1 MRILWLSKTPGLY
14 PFPGNASGYN
24 GGGWISSLQ
33 ELLRNNKEIELA
45 VAFLTKEKLKE
56 LNDDNFHYYPIKA
69 KKESN
74 IKKLARYYGVV
85 NSVNNDGYEK
95 AVFDI
100 VNKFKPD
107 IIHIFGLE
115 NEMINI
121 LGMTNIPEIVH
132 LQGLLGPYNNAFWP
146 IDYNATSFLWPFSI
160 REWIVKNGYRFEKR
174 NMYERAKIEESL
186 FSRLK
191 YAMGRTNW
199 DKQITSLLSPKC
211 FYFHV
216 DEVLRPEF
224 YLHKGEWQPSGKTK
238 VIITSTIS
246 DTMYKGFD
254 VVLKTAHLL
263 KRKTNIDF
271 EWQIAGLNKTARIV
285 KFFEG
290 KLGYT
295 SESVNIKFCGV
306 LSEYQLCQ
314 QLLASSLYV
323 HPSYIDNSPNSVCE
337 AQLLGLPVIATNVG
351 GISSLITSGEDG
363 FLVPANAPYELA
375 EYIKELSAS
384 TDMSKQ
390 ISQHGYSRALQRH
403 DKNKI
408 LVSLTNTYKAI
419 TKQRNGIVKHNI

>member
-1 MRILWLSKTPGLY
+1 
-14 PFPGNASGYN
+14 
-24 GGGWISSLQ
+24 
-33 ELLRNNKEIELA
+33 
-45 VAFLTKEKLKE
+45 
-56 LNDDNFHYYPIKA
+56 
-69 KKESN
+69 
-74 IKKLARYYGVV
+74 
-85 NSVNNDGYEK
+85 
-95 AVFDI
+95 
-100 VNKFKPD
+100 
-107 IIHIFGLE
+107 
-115 NEMINI
+115 
-121 LGMTNIPEIVH
+121 
-132 LQGLLGPYNNAFWP
+132 
-146 IDYNATSFLWPFSI
+146 
-160 REWIVKNGYRFEKR
+160 
-174 NMYERAKIEESL
+174 
-186 FSRLK
+186 
-191 YAMGRTNW
+191 
-199 DKQITSLLSPKC
+199 
-211 FYFHV
+211 
-216 DEVLRPEF
+216 
-224 YLHKGEWQPSGKTK
+224 
-238 VIITSTIS
+238 
-246 DTMYKGFD
+246 MYKGFD